1 MQTFD
6 FALTQPEVAR
16 TLEFKARL
24 EADGKEFFD
33 SDDFRNY
40 GLDVFMSDPVHEIG
54 GLFAKLKAN
63 DFITSIGETAS
74 EIASN
79 NKRKVDL
86 WRWVGTRFE
95 TWPEKERL

>member
-40 GLDVFMSDPVHEIG
+40 GLDLWMVDPVHEIG
-54 GLFAKLKAN
+54 ALFAKLKAKG
-63 DFITSIGETAS
+63 FITAVGETAS

-86 WRWVGTRFE
+86 WRWVGTRFQVWLE
-95 TWPEKERL
+95 RERL